1 MAGGTR
7 VSTTQTGPWGGYIGD
22 PEFKGSKSW
31 GQQPYLIGGM
41 EQARSLYDMYGGM
54 GPSYYGGQ
62 TLAGFTPAE
71 RMGQRAVTNYATGA
85 RTGAQQAA
93 AEKALI
99 GGLGGQVD
107 YSQFQPM
114 ADVYGQQ
121 YLSEI
126 QKNMPAVRQAMVEYQ
141 PGGGSRGDIVQGQ
154 IASAAGKNL
163 AQNLAGLYGGAYSAA
178 QERVPQFANLY
189 PSIMGA
195 PMEMYGALGGV
206 GEQQRA
212 MQQEAI
218 NRDMARYQYES
229 TAPQAALQNYMAMVS
244 GDYGAA
250 SRQTTPGPGM
260 MGTLGSLASIIGPG
274 GLGLFGSDI
283 RIKEN
288 IVPDGTTYNGHNVYH
303 FNYINDDVRRR
314 GVMAQE
320 VELTNPDAVV
330 EIDGIKHV
338 NYEAL

>member
-1 MAGGTR
+1 MSGGSKVT
-7 VSTTQTGPWGGYIGD
+7 TTQTGPWGGYVGD

-41 EQARSLYDMYGGM
+41 EQARTLYDMDKGM
-54 GPSYYGGQ
+54 GPAYYGGQ

-71 RMGQRAVTNYATGA
+71 RAAQRAVTGYAMGPRA
-85 RTGAQQAA
+85 GAQQAA

-99 GGLGGQVD
+99 GGLGGHVD

-126 QKNMPAVRQAMVEYQ
+126 QKNMPAVREAMVTHQ
-141 PGGGSRGDIVQGQ
+141 PGGSTRGDIVQSQ
-154 IASAAGKNL
+154 IAGAAGKNL
-163 AQNLAGLYGGAYSAA
+163 AQNLAQLYGGAYSAA
-178 QERVPQFANLY
+178 QERIPQFGNLY

-195 PMEMYGALGGV
+195 PMETYGAVGGI

-229 TAPQAALQNYMAMVS
+229 TRPQTALQNYMAMVS

-250 SRQTTPGPGM
+250 TRQTTPGPGM
-260 MGTLGSLASIIGPG
+260 MGTLGSLASIVGSG
-274 GLGLFGSDI
+274 GLNLFG
-283 RIKEN
+283 
-288 IVPDGTTYNGHNVYH
+288 
-303 FNYINDDVRRR
+303 
-314 GVMAQE
+314 
-320 VELTNPDAVV
+320 
-330 EIDGIKHV
+330 
-338 NYEAL
+338 

>member
-1 MAGGTR
+1 MAGGTK
-7 VSTTQTGPWGGYIGD
+7 VSTTQTGPWGGYVGD
-22 PEFKGSKSW
+22 PEFKGSQSW

-41 EQARSLYDMYGGM
+41 EQARTLYDMDEGM
-54 GPSYYGGQ
+54 GPAYFGGE

-71 RMGQRAVTNYATGA
+71 QTAQRATTTYGLGPRA
-85 RTGAQQAA
+85 GAQQAA

-126 QKNMPAVRQAMVEYQ
+126 QKNMPAVRQSMVEYQ

-154 IASAAGKNL
+154 IAGAAGKNL
-163 AQNLAGLYGGAYSAA
+163 AKNLAGLYGGAYTAA
-178 QERVPQFANLY
+178 QERVPQFMQQY
-189 PSIMGA
+189 PSIMSA
-195 PMEMYGALGGV
+195 PMAMYGAVGGV

-250 SRQTTPGPGM
+250 TRQTTPGPGM
-260 MGTLGSLASIIGPG
+260 MGTLGSLASIVGSG
-274 GLGLFGSDI
+274 GLNLFG
-283 RIKEN
+283 
-288 IVPDGTTYNGHNVYH
+288 
-303 FNYINDDVRRR
+303 
-314 GVMAQE
+314 
-320 VELTNPDAVV
+320 
-330 EIDGIKHV
+330 
-338 NYEAL
+338 

>member
-1 MAGGTR
+1 MAGGTK
-7 VSTTQTGPWGGYIGD
+7 VSTTQTGPWGGYVGD

-71 RMGQRAVTNYATGA
+71 RMGQQAVTNYATGA

-126 QKNMPAVRQAMVEYQ
+126 QKNMPAVRQSMVEYQ
-141 PGGGSRGDIVQGQ
+141 PGGGSRGDIVQAG
-154 IASAAGKNL
+154 IAGAASKNL
-163 AQNLAGLYGGAYSAA
+163 AQNLAGLYGGAYTGA
-178 QERVPQFANLY
+178 QERIPQFANLY

-195 PMEMYGALGGV
+195 PMEMYGAVSGI

-218 NRDMARYQYES
+218 DRDMARYQYES

-250 SRQTTPGPGM
+250 TRETTPGSNTGLM
-260 MGTLGSLASIIGPG
+260 DLIGTLGSAWLT
-274 GLGLFGSDI
+274 GSDI

-288 IVPDGTTYNGHNVYH
+288 ITPDGTWKGHNVYH
-303 FNYINDDVRRR
+303 FNYIGDGLRRR

-320 VELTNPDAVV
+320 VEQTRPDAVM

-338 NYEAL
+338 NYGAL

>member
-1 MAGGTR
+1 MAGGSKVT
-7 VSTTQTGPWGGYIGD
+7 TTQTGPWGGYVGD

-41 EQARSLYDMYGGM
+41 EQARTLYDMDKGM
-54 GPSYYGGQ
+54 GPAYYGGQ

-71 RMGQRAVTNYATGA
+71 RAAQRAVTGYAMGPRA
-85 RTGAQQAA
+85 GAQQAA

-99 GGLGGQVD
+99 GGLGGHVD

-126 QKNMPAVRQAMVEYQ
+126 QKNMPAVREAMVTHQ
-141 PGGGSRGDIVQGQ
+141 PGGSTRGDIVQSQ
-154 IASAAGKNL
+154 IAGAAGKNL
-163 AQNLAGLYGGAYSAA
+163 AQNLAQLYGGAYSAA
-178 QERVPQFANLY
+178 QERIPQFGNLY

-195 PMEMYGALGGV
+195 PMETYGAVGGI

-229 TAPQAALQNYMAMVS
+229 TRPQTALQNYMAMVS

-250 SRQTTPGPGM
+250 TRQTTPGPGM
-260 MGTLGSLASIIGPG
+260 MGTLGSLASIVGSG
-274 GLGLFGSDI
+274 GLNLFG
-283 RIKEN
+283 
-288 IVPDGTTYNGHNVYH
+288 
-303 FNYINDDVRRR
+303 
-314 GVMAQE
+314 
-320 VELTNPDAVV
+320 
-330 EIDGIKHV
+330 
-338 NYEAL
+338 

>member
-1 MAGGTR
+1 MAGGTK
-7 VSTTQTGPWGGYIGD
+7 VSTTQTGPWGGYVGD
-22 PEFKGSKSW
+22 PEFKGSQSW

-41 EQARSLYDMYGGM
+41 EQARSLYDMDQGM
-54 GPSYYGGQ
+54 GPAYYGGQ
-62 TLAGFTPAE
+62 TLAGFTPMEQTAQKATATY
-71 RMGQRAVTNYATGA
+71 GLGPRA
-85 RTGAQQAA
+85 GAQQAA

-154 IASAAGKNL
+154 IAGAAGKSL
-163 AQNLAGLYGGAYSAA
+163 AQNLAGLYGGAYTAA

-195 PMEMYGALGGV
+195 PMAMYGAVGGV

-212 MQQEAI
+212 MQQEGI

-229 TAPQAALQNYMAMVS
+229 TAPQAALQNYMSMVS

-250 SRQTTPGPGM
+250 TRQTTPGPGM
-260 MGTLGSLASIIGPG
+260 MGTLGSLASIVGSG
-274 GLGLFGSDI
+274 GLNLFG
-283 RIKEN
+283 
-288 IVPDGTTYNGHNVYH
+288 
-303 FNYINDDVRRR
+303 
-314 GVMAQE
+314 
-320 VELTNPDAVV
+320 
-330 EIDGIKHV
+330 
-338 NYEAL
+338 

>member
-1 MAGGTR
+1 MSGG
-7 VSTTQTGPWGGYIGD
+7 STTKTVTGPWGGYVGD
-22 PEFKGSKSW
+22 PDFKGDKSW
-31 GQQPYLIGGM
+31 GQQPYLIEGFKQAGDIYNKGAPAYFPGQMTAGPSSM
-41 EQARSLYDMYGGM
+41 EQLADTSSFNYLTGPRVAAQQAQAEKSLIGGM
-54 GPSYYGGQ
+54 GGH
-62 TLAGFTPAE
+62 
-71 RMGQRAVTNYATGA
+71 
-85 RTGAQQAA
+85 
-93 AEKALI
+93 
-99 GGLGGQVD
+99 VD

-126 QKNMPAVRQAMVEYQ
+126 QKNMPAVRQSMVEYQ

-154 IASAAGKNL
+154 IAGAASKNL
-163 AQNLAGLYGGAYSAA
+163 AQNLAQLYGGAYSAA
-178 QERVPQFANLY
+178 QERIPQFGNLY

-195 PMEMYGALGGV
+195 PMETYGAVGGI

-212 MQQEAI
+212 MQQEAL

-250 SRQTTPGPGM
+250 TRQTTPGPGM
-260 MGTLGSLASIIGPG
+260 MGTLGSIASIIGPG
-274 GLGLFGSDI
+274 GLNLFTSDI

-320 VELTNPDAVV
+320 VEQTRPDAVV

-338 NYEAL
+338 NYGAL

>member
-1 MAGGTR
+1 MSGGTK
-7 VSTTQTGPWGGYIGD
+7 VSTTQTGPWGGYVGD

-41 EQARSLYDMYGGM
+41 EQARTLYDMDKGM
-54 GPSYYGGQ
+54 GPAYYGGQ

-71 RMGQRAVTNYATGA
+71 RAAQRAVTGYAMGPRA
-85 RTGAQQAA
+85 GAQQAA

-99 GGLGGQVD
+99 GGLGGHVD

-126 QKNMPAVRQAMVEYQ
+126 QKNMPAVREAMVTHQ
-141 PGGGSRGDIVQGQ
+141 PGGSTRGDIVQSQ
-154 IASAAGKNL
+154 IAGAAGKNL
-163 AQNLAGLYGGAYSAA
+163 AQNLAQLYGGAYSAA
-178 QERVPQFANLY
+178 QERIPQFANLY

-195 PMEMYGALGGV
+195 PMETYGAVGGI

-229 TAPQAALQNYMAMVS
+229 TRPQTALQNYMAMVS

-250 SRQTTPGPGM
+250 TRQTTPGPGM
-260 MGTLGSLASIIGPG
+260 MGTLGSLASIVGSG
-274 GLGLFGSDI
+274 GLNLFG
-283 RIKEN
+283 
-288 IVPDGTTYNGHNVYH
+288 
-303 FNYINDDVRRR
+303 
-314 GVMAQE
+314 
-320 VELTNPDAVV
+320 
-330 EIDGIKHV
+330 
-338 NYEAL
+338 

>member
-1 MAGGTR
+1 MAGGTK
-7 VSTTQTGPWGGYIGD
+7 VSTTQTGPWGGYVGD
-22 PEFKGSKSW
+22 PEFKGSQSW

-41 EQARSLYDMYGGM
+41 EQARSLYDMDQGM
-54 GPSYYGGQ
+54 GPAYYGGQ

-71 RMGQRAVTNYATGA
+71 QTAQRATATYGLGPRA
-85 RTGAQQAA
+85 GAQQAA

-114 ADVYGQQ
+114 ADAYGQQ

-154 IASAAGKNL
+154 IAGAAGKSL
-163 AQNLAGLYGGAYSAA
+163 AQNLAGLYGGAYTAA
-178 QERVPQFANLY
+178 QERVPQFANMY

-195 PMEMYGALGGV
+195 PMAMYGAVGGV

-212 MQQEAI
+212 MQQEGI
-218 NRDMARYQYES
+218 NRDMAKYQYES
-229 TAPQAALQNYMAMVS
+229 TAPQAALQNYMSMVS

-260 MGTLGSLASIIGPG
+260 MGTLGSLASIVGSG
-274 GLGLFGSDI
+274 GLNLFG
-283 RIKEN
+283 
-288 IVPDGTTYNGHNVYH
+288 
-303 FNYINDDVRRR
+303 
-314 GVMAQE
+314 
-320 VELTNPDAVV
+320 
-330 EIDGIKHV
+330 
-338 NYEAL
+338 

>member
-1 MAGGTR
+1 MAGGTK
-7 VSTTQTGPWGGYIGD
+7 VSTTQTGPWGGYVGD

-41 EQARSLYDMYGGM
+41 EQARSLYDMDKGM
-54 GPSYYGGQ
+54 GPAYYGGQ

-71 RMGQRAVTNYATGA
+71 QAAQRAVTGYAMGPRA
-85 RTGAQQAA
+85 GAQQAA

-99 GGLGGQVD
+99 GGLGGHVD

-141 PGGGSRGDIVQGQ
+141 PAGGSRGDIAQAG

-163 AQNLAGLYGGAYSAA
+163 AQNLAGLYGGAYTAA
-178 QERVPQFANLY
+178 QERIPQFGNLY

-195 PMEMYGALGGV
+195 PMEMYGAVGGV

-212 MQQEAI
+212 MQQEDL
-218 NRDMARYQYES
+218 NRQMAKYQYES

-250 SRQTTPGPGM
+250 TRQTTPGPGM
-260 MGTLGSLASIIGPG
+260 MGTLGSIASIIGPG
-274 GLGLFGSDI
+274 GLGLFG
-283 RIKEN
+283 
-288 IVPDGTTYNGHNVYH
+288 V
-303 FNYINDDVRRR
+303 
-314 GVMAQE
+314 
-320 VELTNPDAVV
+320 
-330 EIDGIKHV
+330 
-338 NYEAL
+338 

>member
-1 MAGGTR
+1 MSGG
-7 VSTTQTGPWGGYIGD
+7 STTKTVSGPWGGYVGD
-22 PEFKGSKSW
+22 PDFKGKQSW
-31 GQQPYLIGGM
+31 GQQPYLIEGF
-41 EQARSLYDMYGGM
+41 EQAADIYNRGAPAYYPGQMTAS
-54 GPSYYGGQ
+54 PSGREQ
-62 TLAGFTPAE
+62 LADVSA
-71 RMGQRAVTNYATGA
+71 TNYLTGP
-85 RTGAQQAA
+85 RVGAQQAA

-107 YSQFQPM
+107 YNQFQPM

-141 PGGGSRGDIVQGQ
+141 PGGGSRGDIAQAG

-163 AQNLAGLYGGAYSAA
+163 AQNLAGLYGGAYTAA
-178 QERVPQFANLY
+178 QERIPQFANLY

-195 PMEMYGALGGV
+195 PMEMYGAVGGV

-250 SRQTTPGPGM
+250 TRQTTPGPGM
-260 MGTLGSLASIIGPG
+260 MGTLGSIASIIGPG
-274 GLGLFGSDI
+274 GLGLFG
-283 RIKEN
+283 
-288 IVPDGTTYNGHNVYH
+288 
-303 FNYINDDVRRR
+303 
-314 GVMAQE
+314 
-320 VELTNPDAVV
+320 
-330 EIDGIKHV
+330 
-338 NYEAL
+338 

>member
-1 MAGGTR
+1 MAGGTK
-7 VSTTQTGPWGGYIGD
+7 VSTTQTGPWGGYVGD

-41 EQARSLYDMYGGM
+41 EQARSLYDIEKGM
-54 GPSYYGGQ
+54 GPADYGGP

-71 RMGQRAVTNYATGA
+71 QAAQRATTRYAMGPRA
-85 RTGAQQAA
+85 GAQQAA
-93 AEKALI
+93 AEKASI
-99 GGLGGQVD
+99 GGMGGHVD

-114 ADVYGQQ
+114 ANVYGQQ

-126 QKNMPAVRQAMVEYQ
+126 QKNMPGVRQSKVEYQ

-154 IASAAGKNL
+154 IAGAASKNL

-178 QERVPQFANLY
+178 QERVPQMMSQY
-189 PSIMGA
+189 GSIMNA
-195 PMEMYGALGGV
+195 PMETYGAVGGI

-212 MQQEAI
+212 MQQEAM
-218 NRDMARYQYES
+218 NRQMAKYQYES
-229 TAPQAALQNYMAMVS
+229 TAPQAALQNYMSMVS

-250 SRQTTPGPGM
+250 TRQTTPGPGM
-260 MGTLGSLASIIGPG
+260 LGTLGSIASIVGP
-274 GLGLFGSDI
+274 FMGSDI

-288 IVPDGTTYNGHNVYH
+288 IVSDGTTYNGHNVYH

-338 NYEAL
+338 NYGAL

>member
-1 MAGGTR
+1 
-7 VSTTQTGPWGGYIGD
+7 
-22 PEFKGSKSW
+22 
-31 GQQPYLIGGM
+31 M
-41 EQARSLYDMYGGM
+41 EQARTLYDMDEGM
-54 GPSYYGGQ
+54 GPAYFGGE

-71 RMGQRAVTNYATGA
+71 QTAQRATTTYGLGPRA
-85 RTGAQQAA
+85 GAQQAA

-126 QKNMPAVRQAMVEYQ
+126 QKNMPAVRQSMVEYQ

-154 IASAAGKNL
+154 IAGAAGKNL
-163 AQNLAGLYGGAYSAA
+163 AKNLAGLYGGAYTAA
-178 QERVPQFANLY
+178 QERVPQFMQQY
-189 PSIMGA
+189 PSIMSA
-195 PMEMYGALGGV
+195 PMAMYGAVGGV

-250 SRQTTPGPGM
+250 TRQTTPGPGM
-260 MGTLGSLASIIGPG
+260 MGTLGSLASIVGSG
-274 GLGLFGSDI
+274 GLNLFG
-283 RIKEN
+283 
-288 IVPDGTTYNGHNVYH
+288 
-303 FNYINDDVRRR
+303 
-314 GVMAQE
+314 
-320 VELTNPDAVV
+320 
-330 EIDGIKHV
+330 
-338 NYEAL
+338 

>member
-1 MAGGTR
+1 MAGGTK
-7 VSTTQTGPWGGYIGD
+7 VSTTQTGPWGGYVGD
-22 PEFKGSKSW
+22 PEFKGSTSW

-41 EQARSLYDMYGGM
+41 EQARTLYDMDQGR
-54 GPSYYGGQ
+54 GPAYYGGQ

-71 RMGQRAVTNYATGA
+71 QAAQRAVTGYAMGPRA
-85 RTGAQQAA
+85 GAQQAA

-107 YSQFQPM
+107 YNQFQPM
-114 ADVYGQQ
+114 ADAYGQQ

-141 PGGGSRGDIVQGQ
+141 PGGGSRGDIAQAG

-163 AQNLAGLYGGAYSAA
+163 AQNLAGLYGGAYTAA
-178 QERVPQFANLY
+178 QERVPQFGNLY

-195 PMEMYGALGGV
+195 PMETYGAVGGI

-250 SRQTTPGPGM
+250 TRQTTPGPGM
-260 MGTLGSLASIIGPG
+260 MGTLGSLASIVGSG
-274 GLGLFGSDI
+274 GLNLFG
-283 RIKEN
+283 
-288 IVPDGTTYNGHNVYH
+288 
-303 FNYINDDVRRR
+303 
-314 GVMAQE
+314 
-320 VELTNPDAVV
+320 
-330 EIDGIKHV
+330 
-338 NYEAL
+338 

>member
-1 MAGGTR
+1 MAGGTK
-7 VSTTQTGPWGGYIGD
+7 VQTTQTGPWGGYVGD

-41 EQARSLYDMYGGM
+41 EQARSLYDMYEGM
-54 GPSYYGGQ
+54 GPSYDGGQ

-71 RMGQRAVTNYATGA
+71 QAAQRAVTGYAMGPRA
-85 RTGAQQAA
+85 GAQQAA

-99 GGLGGQVD
+99 GGLGGHVD

-126 QKNMPAVRQAMVEYQ
+126 QKNMPAVREAMVTHQ
-141 PGGGSRGDIVQGQ
+141 PGGSTRGDIVQSQ
-154 IASAAGKNL
+154 IAGAAGKNL
-163 AQNLAGLYGGAYSAA
+163 AQNLAQLYGGAYSAA
-178 QERVPQFANLY
+178 QERIPQFGNLY

-195 PMEMYGALGGV
+195 PMETYGAVGGI

-229 TAPQAALQNYMAMVS
+229 TRPQTALQNYMAMVS

-250 SRQTTPGPGM
+250 TRQTTPGPGM
-260 MGTLGSLASIIGPG
+260 MGTLGSLASIVGSG
-274 GLGLFGSDI
+274 GLNLFG
-283 RIKEN
+283 
-288 IVPDGTTYNGHNVYH
+288 
-303 FNYINDDVRRR
+303 
-314 GVMAQE
+314 
-320 VELTNPDAVV
+320 
-330 EIDGIKHV
+330 
-338 NYEAL
+338 

>member
-1 MAGGTR
+1 MAGGTK
-7 VSTTQTGPWGGYIGD
+7 VSTTQTGPWGGYVGD
-22 PEFKGSKSW
+22 PEFKGDKSW

-41 EQARSLYDMYGGM
+41 QQARKLYDAQQGM
-54 GPSYYGGQ
+54 GPAYYGGQ

-71 RMGQRAVTNYATGA
+71 QTAQRATTTYGLGPRAA
-85 RTGAQQAA
+85 AQQAA

-141 PGGGSRGDIVQGQ
+141 PGGGSRGDIAQAQ
-154 IASAAGKNL
+154 IAGAAGKTL
-163 AQNLAGLYGGAYSAA
+163 AQNLAGLYGGAYTAA
-178 QERVPQFANLY
+178 QERIPQFANMY

-195 PMEMYGALGGV
+195 PMAMYGAVGGV

-250 SRQTTPGPGM
+250 TRQTTPGPGM
-260 MGTLGSLASIIGPG
+260 MGTLGSIASIIGPG
-274 GLGLFGSDI
+274 GLGLFG
-283 RIKEN
+283 
-288 IVPDGTTYNGHNVYH
+288 V
-303 FNYINDDVRRR
+303 
-314 GVMAQE
+314 
-320 VELTNPDAVV
+320 
-330 EIDGIKHV
+330 
-338 NYEAL
+338 